1 MKQVRLELVK
11 HAVTVLVYRDISK
24 ATLEEG
30 FGVCVWCVC
39 VWYVWCVCVPMWS
52 EE

>member
-1 MKQVRLELVK
+1 MK

-30 FGVCVWCVC
+30 FGVCVCVC
-39 VWYVWCVCVPMWS
+39 GVCVWCVCVCACV
-52 EE
+52 E